1 MNAQAIRLGTIVVDV
16 SFASRYGFRNATQYR
31 VTRMLEGGRAEVEY
45 DEFGESCTDI
55 VHLDE
60 VAPLTDFISTYELII
75 ELLARH
81 AVPDVEL
88 LRAAGVTNV
97 DELIAWAQRRDSGRS

>member
-1 MNAQAIRLGTIVVDV
+1 MAIKIGTVVVDS
-16 SFASRYGFRNATQYR
+16 SFADRYGFREATKYR

-60 VAPLTDFISTYELII
+60 VAPLTDFISTYELIV

-81 AVPDVEL
+81 AVPDAEL
-88 LRAAGVTNV
+88 LRAAGVSNI
-97 DELIAWAQRRDSGRS
+97 DQLIAWAQRRDSGQA